1 MKKITQLFLAIG
13 LISIL
18 PNTNAYAQSGG
29 STTAK
34 IIGTVRDEQ
43 LAVVGGATITAKNL
57 LTNFTREVISNE
69 DGSYVVT
76 QVPPGSYLVTIQAD
90 GFITKN
96 SNLELSLGNT
106 SFFNITL
113 SLGSTNEVIE
123 VKTDQ
128 VIFADRTESSTNI
141 TQQSIDNLPINR
153 RDFLDFSLTAARVT
167 IDRAPGQG
175 ASATSK
181 LSFNGQ
187 SARANNITIDGLD
200 NNDNG
205 SGSVRATFSQ
215 DAIQE
220 FQVISDNFSAEFGRA
235 LGGIV
240 NIVTR
245 GGTNAY
251 KGSLFLFT
259 RNDSISARDVFTS
272 FKPPYRQYQFGS
284 TLGGPIKKDSA
295 FFFLS
300 FERLSIKQ
308 NNIVTISDTTVKA
321 ARNIGLPLSNGPS
334 AFSQAASNF
343 LIRTDFRINPNNLLY
358 VRYNFG
364 GAYNGALEPF
374 GGLVGQTNSGIQKL
388 TDNSFAISNTYVNT
402 RLNLTNEARFLF
414 GPRKQDV
421 LPVNEGPQI
430 RLVAPEGLVSFGRG
444 TFLPQ
449 IRDMKTYQ
457 FIDNVS
463 LTKGKH
469 QLKFGADFVYIT
481 LDDLL
486 PVFPGGLAFFQPID
500 FAAATGIPGLP
511 SFTGLETFDP
521 NLRSP
526 QQKAFLTVASS
537 QFPIFFPGFPANL
550 PLADLSL
557 PTAFIQGFGSATG
570 GLNTKLFAAFAQ
582 DDIRLKPN
590 LLVKLGLRYDLHRV
604 NSVPNNNGN
613 FSPRVSFSYSPKSLP
628 NLRIHGAYG
637 LFFAIPLTGTPIGV
651 LLNNTNRLSFPAVP
665 FPFAILPFSRPTHHY
680 PDGNTL
686 PSDLP
691 VDPSFDSRLVNQKDL
706 RNSYAQHIDFSASY
720 LLNPSTLVSLSYN
733 FIRGVKLYGP
743 RNVNPVVRPVPGDPV
758 ASVKTGRVIPN
769 VGDISEFSSIFDSY
783 FHSGTISLSR
793 RLANNFTFLAH
804 YTFSKS
810 IDNTVDFRPDLQ
822 ETVDSFRL
830 DLERGLSLQDVRH
843 RFVFSGSWNLDY
855 SKKILLSGYQLSSI
869 ISLESGHPFN
879 LLAGTDLNLSGDAFN
894 PTDRPIVGGV
904 SIGRDKGELPGFA
917 SVDLRLTKKISFK
930 ETMNLFGFVEVF
942 NLFNRTNISEVDRI
956 FLPDRNGNFNLP
968 PQENGRFKALP
979 ERYRNAFSARQL
991 QVGFRFTF

>member
-1 MKKITQLFLAIG
+1 MKKVTQLLLALG
-13 LISIL
+13 CLTLL
-18 PNTNAYAQSGG
+18 PSTYAQSGG
-29 STTAK
+29 ATTAK
-34 IIGTVRDEQ
+34 IIGSVKDEQ
-43 LAVVGGATITAKNL
+43 MSVIGGATVTAKNI
-57 LTNFTREVISNE
+57 LTNFTREVISGE
-69 DGSYVVT
+69 DGSYVIP
-76 QVPPGSYLVTIQAD
+76 QMPPGNYVVTVQAD
-90 GFITKN
+90 GFVGKN
-96 SNLELSLGNT
+96 TNVELLLGNT
-106 SFFNITL
+106 AFFNVTL
-113 SLGSTNEVIE
+113 SLGSASEIIE
-123 VKTDQ
+123 VKANQIVIADQ
-128 VIFADRTESSTNI
+128 TESSINI
-141 TQQSIDNLPINR
+141 GQERIDNLPINR

-167 IDRAPGQG
+167 TDRAPGQG
-175 ASATSK
+175 ASVTSK

-220 FQVISDNFSAEFGRA
+220 FQVISDNYSAEFGRA

-245 GGTNAY
+245 GGTNSY
-251 KGSLFLFT
+251 KGSLFFFN
-259 RNDSISARDVFTS
+259 RNDSLNAREVFAS
-272 FKPPYRQYQFGS
+272 FKAPYRQYQFGS
-284 TLGGPIKKDSA
+284 TLGGPIKQDKA

-334 AFSQAASNF
+334 AFSQASSNF
-343 LIRTDFRINPNNLLY
+343 LIRTDFRLNSNNLLY

-374 GGLVGQTNSGIQKL
+374 GGLVGQTNSGVQKL
-388 TDNSFAISNTYVNT
+388 TDNSLAISNTYVNT
-402 RLNLTNEARFLF
+402 GLNLTNEARFLF
-414 GPRKQDV
+414 GPRDQDV

-430 RLVAPEGLVSFGRG
+430 RLVAPEGLVTFGRG

-449 IRDMKTYQ
+449 TRDMKTYQ

-463 LTKGKH
+463 LVRGRH
-469 QLKFGADFVYIT
+469 QLKVGVDYTYIT
-481 LDDLL
+481 LNDLL
-486 PVFPGGLAFFQPID
+486 PIFPGGLAFFQPID

-511 SFTGLETFDP
+511 SFSGLETFDP

-526 QQKAFLTVASS
+526 QQRAFLTVASN
-537 QFPIFFPGFPANL
+537 QFPIFFPGFPRNL

-557 PTAFIQGFGSATG
+557 PTAYIQGFGSATG

-582 DDIRLKPN
+582 DDIKVKSN

-613 FSPRVSFSYSPKSLP
+613 FSPRIGFSYSPKNIE

-637 LFFAIPLTGTPIGV
+637 LFFAVPLTGTPIGV
-651 LLNNTNRLSFPAVP
+651 LLNNTNRLSFPAIP

-680 PDGNTL
+680 PDGNEV

-691 VDPSFDSRLVNQKDL
+691 VDPAFNSKLLNQKDL

-720 LLNPSTLVSLSYN
+720 LFNANTLISFSYN

-743 RNVNPVVRPVPGDPV
+743 RNINPVVRPVPGDPV
-758 ASVKTGRVIPN
+758 ASVKTGRPIPN
-769 VGDISEFSSIFDSY
+769 VGDIPEFSSIFDSY
-783 FHSGTISLSR
+783 FHGGTISLSR

-804 YTFSKS
+804 YTFSKA

-822 ETVDSFRL
+822 EAVDTFRL
-830 DLERGLSLQDVRH
+830 DLERGLSLQDVRQ
-843 RFVFSGSWNLDY
+843 RFVFSGLWNLDY
-855 SKKILLSGYQLSSI
+855 SKKALLSGYQLSTI

-879 LLAGTDLNLSGDAFN
+879 LLAGSDLNLSGDAFN

-904 SIGRDKGELPGFA
+904 SIGRNTGELPGFA
-917 SVDLRLTKKISFK
+917 NIDLRLTKKITFK
-930 ETMNLFGFVEVF
+930 ENINISGFVEVF
-942 NLFNRTNISEVDRI
+942 NLVNRTNISEVDRI
-956 FLPDRNGNFNLP
+956 FPPDRNGNFNLP
-968 PQENGRFKALP
+968 PQENGRYKALP
-979 ERYRNAFSARQL
+979 ERFRNAFSPRQF